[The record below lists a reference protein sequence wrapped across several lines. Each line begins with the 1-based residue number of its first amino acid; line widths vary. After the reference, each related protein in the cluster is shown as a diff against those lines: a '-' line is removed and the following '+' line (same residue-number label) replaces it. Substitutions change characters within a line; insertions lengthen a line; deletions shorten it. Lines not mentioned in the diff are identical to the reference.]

1 MTINFI
7 KKLGCIYLLALVTLS
22 CSKDDNESLE
32 GKGSHTVS
40 VFPIKVG
47 LSRSS
52 DIKIFVSEQPFES
65 YDKFESLGSVSV
77 PEQSKVTDSI
87 NVNVSKYVGKTLF
100 FTPLRKHLLSDNYYA
115 VAGKSS
121 PVNSVLI
128 EDSKPEYKV
137 SLILTEPESGSYTYD
152 EAHMTLT
159 VQKGAAPVANK
170 EVYWYGTSFAWGPEM
185 IRSIENR
192 YMIDQSVVQTS
203 MGKTKTDG
211 TVRVSIPVNEKGIT
225 SPGTAQEA
233 NHNEHVFFVLENGK
247 VKPVLVDV
255 NALTLSQT
263 LQY

>member
-1 MTINFI
+1 
-7 KKLGCIYLLALVTLS
+7 
-22 CSKDDNESLE
+22 
-32 GKGSHTVS
+32 
-40 VFPIKVG
+40 G

-170 EVYWYGTSFAWGPEM
+170 EVYWYGTSFAWSPEM

-203 MGKTKTDG
+203 IGKTRTGG
-211 TVRVSIPVNEKGIT
+211 TVRGSIPVNDKGIT

-233 NHNEHVFFVLENGK
+233 NHNDHVFFVLENGK

-263 LQY
+263 LQYSRSTIVLLSKQRYFSNLK

>member
-65 YDKFESLGSVSV
+65 FDKFESLGSVSV

-87 NVNVSKYVGKTLF
+87 HVNVSKYRGKPLF

-159 VQKGAAPVANK
+159 GQKGAAPAANK
-170 EVYWYGTSFAWGPEM
+170 
-185 IRSIENR
+185 RSEER
-192 YMIDQSVVQTS
+192 R
-203 MGKTKTDG
+203 GRK
-211 TVRVSIPVNEKGIT
+211 
-225 SPGTAQEA
+225 
-233 NHNEHVFFVLENGK
+233 
-247 VKPVLVDV
+247 
-255 NALTLSQT
+255 
-263 LQY
+263 